1 MDDALSRIGV
11 WIGLLVLVNIFTVPA
26 LGIIVY

>member
-1 MDDALSRIGV
+1 MDDALTRIAV
-11 WIGLLVLVNIFTVPA
+11 WIGLLILVNVFTVPA